1 MYRRIM
7 CCSSTGRVCWLAMV
21 LCRYS
26 LFFLRIS
33 VKSRSR
39 WLEEVIR
46 AAERQGDPP
55 EPFVGFESGF
65 RAGRLGV
72 VHAHM
77 AGLAAPRRPAIG
89 RVAP

>member
-1 MYRRIM
+1 M
-7 CCSSTGRVCWLAMV
+7 CLDRPGV
-21 LCRYS
+21 LVGDGAVP
-26 LFFLRIS
+26 LFAFLLENFDE
-33 VKSRSR
+33 VAFR

>member
-1 MYRRIM
+1 MSIVIVDYHK
-7 CCSSTGRVCWLAMV
+7 GNL
-21 LCRYS
+21 L
-26 LFFLRIS
+26 S
-33 VKSRSR
+33 VERG
-39 WLEEVIR
+39 LVGAGADVVVTDEADVIR